1 MILTWH
7 LESSIFSD
15 PGVYFAGGRG
25 QGRLAVASTN
35 VYMFNSVVRGHHCIA
50 FIYQAIESHSLTKH
64 YKCMMQEG
72 TAKHDK
78 YTVENPE
85 IDCSY

>member
-1 MILTWH
+1 MASYTIYGIVHMEVECINDFDLAFRVQH
-7 LESSIFSD
+7 FSD
-15 PGVYFAGGRG
+15 PGIYFAGGRG

-64 YKCMMQEG
+64 YKCMM
-72 TAKHDK
+72 
-78 YTVENPE
+78 
-85 IDCSY
+85 